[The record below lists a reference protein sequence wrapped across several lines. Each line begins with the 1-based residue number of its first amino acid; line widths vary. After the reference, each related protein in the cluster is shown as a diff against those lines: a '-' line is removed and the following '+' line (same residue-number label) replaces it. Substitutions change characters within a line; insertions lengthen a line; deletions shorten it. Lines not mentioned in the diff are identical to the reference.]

1 MRYGYLFTA
10 LLCVSLCGGCGQ
22 RDASASPDTFG
33 ERVDLRY
40 AEQFTMER
48 DDAGRVLVTIA
59 GAERFLLVPDG
70 VTAPDSSATT
80 PDSHG
85 DGVAT
90 PDSIDNGDSPGTG
103 VTVLHTPLQSVYVAA
118 SSAMDFFRRLDA
130 LDAVRFTSTSAQNWS
145 LAPVRAAVER
155 GQIRYAGKYSAP
167 DFEALLAAHCPLA
180 VESTMI
186 FHSPDIREQ
195 LEALGVPVLVERSS
209 YEPHPLGRMEWIKL
223 YGLLT
228 GREAEADAF
237 FAQQAQAVE
246 QILSEA
252 DTGKSVAFFSVSPN
266 GYVNVRKPGDYVT
279 KMLEMAGGHYVFSGL
294 LPETDSAVSTMNLQM
309 EAFYAG
315 AKDADILIYNGA
327 IDGGME
333 TLSQLLGKSEL
344 LADFKAVKA
353 GNVWCTERNMFQETT
368 AVGGIVAD
376 LRTVFAGGD
385 APLTYLHRLSG
396 TAPPGA

>member
-1 MRYGYLFTA
+1 MRYAYLFTA
-10 LLCVSLCGGCGQ
+10 LLCVGLCAGCGR
-22 RDASASPDTFG
+22 RDAPTPPGAFG

-70 VTAPDSSATT
+70 AAVPDS
-80 PDSHG
+80 P
-85 DGVAT
+85 
-90 PDSIDNGDSPGTG
+90 G
-103 VTVLHTPLQSVYVAA
+103 VTVLRTPLQSVYVAA

-145 LAPVRAAVER
+145 LAPVREAVER
-155 GQIRYAGKYSAP
+155 GQIQYAGKYSAP

-228 GREAEADAF
+228 GREAAADAF
-237 FAQQAQAVE
+237 FTEQAQAVE

-266 GYVNVRKPGDYVT
+266 GYVSVRRPGDYVT
-279 KMLEMAGGHYVFSGL
+279 KLLEMAGGHYVFSGL
-294 LPETDSAVSTMNLQM
+294 LSEADGAASTVNLQM

-344 LADFKAVKA
+344 LADFKAVQA

-376 LRTVFAGGD
+376 LRAVFDGGD
-385 APLTYLHRLSG
+385 APLTYLHRLPKIAPSG
-396 TAPPGA
+396 A

>member
-1 MRYGYLFTA
+1 MRRGYLFVAA
-10 LLCVSLCGGCGQ
+10 LCLAFLASCAGRRPS
-22 RDASASPDTFG
+22 DASTPPDAFG
-33 ERVDLRY
+33 TPIELRY
-40 AEQFTMER
+40 AEQFAAER
-48 DDAGRVLVTIA
+48 DAAGRVLVTIA
-59 GAERFLLVPDG
+59 GAEKFLLVPNG
-70 VTAPDSSATT
+70 AET
-80 PDSHG
+80 PK
-85 DGVAT
+85 
-90 PDSIDNGDSPGTG
+90 NPGAG
-103 VTVLHTPLQSVYVAA
+103 VTVLHTPLKSVYVAA
-118 SSAMDFFRRLDA
+118 SSAMDFFSRLDA

-145 LAPVRAAVER
+145 LAPIRTAVES
-155 GQIRYAGKYSAP
+155 GGILYAGKYSAP
-167 DFEALLAAHCPLA
+167 DFESLLAEHCPLA
-180 VESTMI
+180 IESTMI

-209 YEPHPLGRMEWIKL
+209 YEPYPLGRMEWIKL

-237 FAQQAQAVE
+237 FTEQAQAVE
-246 QILSEA
+246 QILSQE
-252 DTGKSVAFFSVSPN
+252 DTGKTVAFFSISPN

-294 LPETDSAVSTMNLQM
+294 PTDEDSAVSAMNLQM

-333 TLSQLLGKSEL
+333 TLAQLFGKSEL
-344 LADFKAVKA
+344 LADFKAVKS

-376 LRTVFAGGD
+376 LRAVFAGSG
-385 APLTYLHRLSG
+385 APLAYLRRLS
-396 TAPPGA
+396 